1 MYYQFDRNRRDYKR
15 VLLTIYTSKLNNLD
29 EMDRFLEAQ
38 YLPRR
43 NHKEIE
49 NLNRCVTNKEIES
62 IIKSLQRKI
71 LDLMASVMNFTK
83 HLKNQHQ
90 SFSKFSKKL
99 KSRDLCNLL
108 YEASVIPDCK
118 TRQRHKRENSRL
130 IFLLNTDVKILN
142 RMLPHQIQWHV

>member
-1 MYYQFDRNRRDYKR
+1 MYYQFYRNRRDYKR

-29 EMDRFLEAQ
+29 EMDRLLEAQ

-62 IIKSLQRKI
+62 VIKSLQRKI

-83 HLKNQHQ
+83 HLKN
-90 SFSKFSKKL
+90 
-99 KSRDLCNLL
+99 
-108 YEASVIPDCK
+108 
-118 TRQRHKRENSRL
+118 
-130 IFLLNTDVKILN
+130 
-142 RMLPHQIQWHV
+142 